1 MLERHTRLEYQEDME
16 NSRRHF
22 LRNGMLAGAGVAA
35 MPLVGNAFEQATKQP
50 LFTGAELTTDTPLV
64 QPNAAQKAWMD
75 LGFGMFIHFGINTYY
90 DKEWSDGTLDHSK
103 VNPSKLNAEQW
114 ALTAK
119 AAGMKYL
126 VLVTKHHDGFCNFK
140 TDHTKYSIQHTPY
153 KKDIVE
159 QVANAC
165 AKHGIKLGLYY
176 SLWDRN
182 QPDHDKNEAKY
193 VKFME
198 NQLRELLTRYGSVCE
213 LWFDGMWKKQSTGWK
228 KEDKTFEDKSV
239 FMNAWRN
246 EGAYRWQMDYLYQMI
261 KSLQPDCLVMNNSTT
276 AFPGVPL
283 FPCDIRCGEKATGTA
298 EDQKVWNWLGKDT
311 YLPLQIETTMS
322 QKGPKGDFESGSW
335 FWHEWDKSVA
345 SKAQILGWLE
355 TAKKLEAN
363 LLLNCG
369 PSPEGLLRPEDEKTL
384 KELRA

>member
-1 MLERHTRLEYQEDME
+1 ME
-16 NSRRHF
+16 NSRRRF
-22 LRNGMLAGAGVAA
+22 LRQGALAGASLAAAPLLTDAWANPIAAAPTTLASGV
-35 MPLVGNAFEQATKQP
+35 PEPT
-50 LFTGAELTTDTPLV
+50 
-64 QPNAAQKAWMD
+64 AAQKAWMD

-90 DKEWSDGTLDHSK
+90 DVEWSDGTLDHQK

-114 ALTAK
+114 VLTAK

-126 VLVTKHHDGFCNFK
+126 VMVSKHHDGFCNFA
-140 TDHTKYSIQHTPY
+140 TDHTKYAIQHTPY

-182 QPDHDKNEAKY
+182 QPDHNTNEAKY
-193 VKFME
+193 VKYME
-198 NQLRELLTRYGSVCE
+198 AQLKELFTRYGSICE
-213 LWFDGMWKKQSTGWK
+213 LWFDGMWKKQATGWK
-228 KEDKTFEDKSV
+228 VGKETAPANV

-246 EGAYRWQMDYLYQMI
+246 EGAYRWQMDYIYQFV
-261 KSLQPDCLVMNNSTT
+261 KSMQPDCLVMNNSTT

-298 EDQKVWNWLGKDT
+298 EDKKVWNWLGKDV

-345 SKAQILGWLE
+345 SKQQILGWLE
-355 TAKKLEAN
+355 TAKKLQAN
-363 LLLNCG
+363 LLLNCA
-369 PSPEGLLRPEDEKTL
+369 PSPLGLLRPEDEKAL
-384 KELRA
+384 KELRS